1 MVDSDSNELETGLDI
16 NTVSHRTL
24 GTSEGGMCP
33 RRRFFP
39 LNWDIRDISFSIT
52 VVFCVTFLVRLSLV
66 GHNTGKTAL
75 EDDSSLSLAET
86 MAVRRERVV
95 TYCRLKQPPP
105 GPVGGGTN
113 IGYKQINMRS
123 CQEFVSA

>member
-1 MVDSDSNELETGLDI
+1 
-16 NTVSHRTL
+16 
-24 GTSEGGMCP
+24 MCR

-95 TYCRLKQPPP
+95 TYCRLKQPSA
-105 GPVGGGTN
+105 GPARGA
-113 IGYKQINMRS
+113 QIAVINR
-123 CQEFVSA
+123 